1 MSYDVTE
8 GRVTSTLRVREAT
21 NQHEAGSKPN
31 KLNDIIFQKTELCT
45 TIILRTSNPTHLS
58 FF

>member
-8 GRVTSTLRVREAT
+8 EHVISTLRVREAR

-31 KLNDIIFQKTELCT
+31 KLNGIIFQKTELCT
-45 TIILRTSNPTHLS
+45 TIILRT
-58 FF
+58 